1 MSKSKKR
8 KHTKWVPRDSFAHF
22 IYLVYQQAELP
33 IPDEF
38 YPEDEAPRIVDA
50 LRAQGMGIKLD

>member
-1 MSKSKKR
+1 MGKSKKR
-8 KHTKWVPRDSFAHF
+8 KHTQWAPRDSFAHF
-22 IYLVYQQAELP
+22 IYLVYQEAELM